1 MAAEKVLRTFF
12 SRFAPPLGEKGVFYG
27 WWIVLACALINLC
40 VGSFFYGFSF
50 FLEPI
55 TKHLQVTYAAT
66 SVAFSLRSIEAGF
79 AAPVAGFLSDR
90 FGPKRLLFAGAV
102 VGGLGFIFLST
113 VNSLGMFYFA
123 FIVLSLGMSAC
134 SPVVMMTAV
143 ANWFH
148 KKVGLAMGLM
158 MVGVGMSG
166 LLLPVISWLVGTYH
180 WDTTLIIMG
189 VGLMAV
195 ALPLSF
201 VVRHKPEP
209 YGYLPDGEEAPKT
222 EGASSQPIAEAEFA
236 PIEALK
242 SRAFWT
248 ISLALSVQFMVVSAV
263 VLHVKHFYTTIDIP
277 ALWMGWLTGAIPIMS
292 IVGRLGL
299 GRLGDII
306 DKRYVLALCFGL
318 QALGMAFLTCAGNV
332 WGVLL
337 FLLFFSPGYG
347 GSIPLRAALQRDYFG
362 RSAFGTIQ
370 GMMMGV
376 MTVGGIIGP
385 WLAGHVFD
393 TRGSYQ
399 SIWLAFAITSALV
412 VPFVFLIQRPRQ
424 A

>member
-1 MAAEKVLRTFF
+1 MMKDCPTLVGSGLKLR
-12 SRFAPPLGEKGVFYG
+12 SRKAGRVFYG

-40 VGSFFYGFSF
+40 VGGFFYGFTL

-55 TKHLQVTYAAT
+55 TEHLRTTYAAA
-66 SVAFSLRSIEAGF
+66 SIAFSLRSIETGF

-90 FGPKRLLFAGAV
+90 LGPRRLLFAGAL

-113 VNSLGMFYFA
+113 VDSLGMFYFA

-143 ANWFH
+143 ANWFN

-158 MVGVGMSG
+158 MVGVGASG
-166 LLLPVISWLVGTYH
+166 LLLPVISWLVDSYH
-180 WDTTLIIMG
+180 WDTTVVIMG

-195 ALPLSF
+195 ALPLSL

-209 YGYLPDGEEAPKT
+209 YGYLPDGEEAPRT
-222 EGASSQPIAEAEFA
+222 EGTSPQPIAEVEFG
-236 PIEALK
+236 PMEALK

-248 ISLALSVQFMVVSAV
+248 ISLVLSVQFMVVSAV

-277 ALWMGWLTGAIPIMS
+277 ALWMGWLTGAIPILS
-292 IVGRLGL
+292 IAGRLGL

-318 QALGMAFLTCAGNV
+318 QALGMVFLTLAGNV

-337 FLLFFSPGYG
+337 FLLFFSPGFG
-347 GSIPLRAALQRDYFG
+347 GSIPLRAALQREYFG

-370 GMMMGV
+370 GLMMGV
-376 MTVGGIIGP
+376 MVAGGIIGP
-385 WLAGHVFD
+385 WLAGRVFD
-393 TRGSYQ
+393 TSGSYHP
-399 SIWLAFAITSALV
+399 IWLAFAIVSALV
-412 VPFVFLIQRPRQ
+412 IPFVFLIQRPRR